1 MSITGLRKITV
12 FNPDNGD
19 VAQFNDVKKEG
30 QLNLAPLDADEDTT
44 GGIPYAGDES
54 TLEAVLYDLGASEA
68 QVKSWMNDNKRIRAV
83 GLGHQVNFLWTERDR
98 VRIIRPDFFAP
109 GNRKYSTLT
118 MLRKGGQHK
127 IDHLVNLLHNDDL
140 VLDEGGNVKRIIFP
154 IEGAKLTLSRD
165 FGASPLDGQVT
176 IRALDFAE
184 QELEEVVG
192 TNADGRTSAT
202 ITLPSGTW
210 FVECVLGASTGDPA
224 LRSDGKKT
232 YIDE

>member
-1 MSITGLRKITV
+1 MSITGLRKIAII
-12 FNPDNGD
+12 NPDTGD
-19 VAQFNDVKKEG
+19 IAQFNDIKSEG
-30 QLNLAPLDADEDTT
+30 QLNISPIDAEEDTT

-54 TLEAVLYDLGASEA
+54 NLEAVLYDLGAPEA
-68 QVKSWMNDNKRIRAV
+68 LVKSWMSDNKRISAV

-109 GNRKYSTLT
+109 GQRRYSTLT
-118 MLRKGGQHK
+118 MVRTGGQHK
-127 IDHLVNLLHNDDL
+127 IDHIVNLLHNSDL
-140 VLDEGGNVKRIIFP
+140 VIDEGGNVKRIIFP

-176 IRALDFAE
+176 IRALDFAG
-184 QELEEVVG
+184 QELEEAVG

-210 FVECVLGASTGDPA
+210 FVECDLGAANGDPA